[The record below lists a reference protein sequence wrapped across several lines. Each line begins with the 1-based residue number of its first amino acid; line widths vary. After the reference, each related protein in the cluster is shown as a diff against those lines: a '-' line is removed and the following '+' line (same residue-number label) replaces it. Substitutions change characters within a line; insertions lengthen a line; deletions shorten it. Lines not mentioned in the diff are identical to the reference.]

1 MFSIKK
7 HGNNASNEAQA
18 IIESSHDG
26 VIVVDQESRV
36 TLVNKQAKEILGLPD
51 QVIGTKITEFIPK
64 SDLLRILRTGK
75 KEIGDICT
83 IFNREL
89 IINRLPILED
99 GKVVGVVSNF
109 KQIDDIQ
116 KMEMKI
122 RKNLHQSGLEAK
134 HQLSDIVGNSNVMK
148 ECKDLAAKFAKT
160 NATIMIFG
168 RSGTGKELFA
178 QGIHLSSMRKK
189 GPFVAVNCAAL
200 PESLLESELFGY
212 EEGTF
217 TGAVKGGKMGLFE
230 LAHGGTI
237 FLDEIGE
244 MPIRI
249 QSMLLRVLEERE
261 IRRIGGERVIPVDV
275 RIIVATNRELD
286 QMIQENTFRED
297 LYYRLNILSLELP
310 TLQTRLYDIPE
321 LVYSF
326 LDALKEKHSH
336 PVKAFSNE
344 VFSLFYQYNWPGNV
358 RELRNVV
365 ERMVILA
372 DDETIT
378 LKDAKFL
385 TIKIKKHTHEKKK
398 EIEHER
404 TVILSLL
411 KEEEGNKTKVAE
423 RLGVDRTT
431 LWRKMRKYNL

>member
-1 MFSIKK
+1 MLRDY
-7 HGNNASNEAQA
+7 ASKEAQV
-18 IIESSHDG
+18 IIDSSHDG
-26 VIVVDQESRV
+26 VIVVDQEARV
-36 TLVNKQAKEILGLPD
+36 TLVNKHAKEILGLPD
-51 QVIGTKITEFIPK
+51 QIIGSKITEFIPN

-75 KEIGDICT
+75 SEMGDINT

-89 IINRLPILED
+89 IINRLPIMEE
-99 GKVVGVVSNF
+99 GKVVGAVSNI
-109 KQIDDIQ
+109 KHIDDIQ

-122 RKNLHQSGLEAK
+122 RKKLHQSGLEAK
-134 HQLSDIVGNSNVMK
+134 HQLSDIIGTSNVMK
-148 ECKDLAAKFAKT
+148 ECKELAEKFAKT
-160 NATIMIFG
+160 DATIMITG
-168 RSGTGKELFA
+168 GSGTGKELFA

-189 GPFVAVNCAAL
+189 GPFVAINCAAL

-217 TGAVKGGKMGLFE
+217 TGAIKGGKMGLFE

-244 MPIRI
+244 MPLRI

-261 IRRIGGERVIPVDV
+261 VRRIGGEKIIPVDV
-275 RIIVATNRELD
+275 RIIVATNRELE
-286 QMIQENTFRED
+286 QMTQEGTFRED
-297 LYYRLNILSLELP
+297 LYYRLNILALELP
-310 TLQTRLYDIPE
+310 ALQIRLSDIPE

-326 LDALKEKHSH
+326 LEELNEKHPH
-336 PVKAFSNE
+336 RVAVFSDD
-344 VFSLFYQYNWPGNV
+344 VFSLFKQYEWPGNV

-372 DDETIT
+372 EDDTIT

-385 TIKIKKHTHEKKK
+385 VEKLKNRVNEKKSK
-398 EIEHER
+398 FETEKS
-404 TVILSLL
+404 VILSLL
-411 KEEEGNKTKVAE
+411 EEEQGNKTRVAE

-431 LWRKMRKYNL
+431 LWRRMKKYNL